1 MLFVGL
7 EFILDGESMGTKT
20 KTMNP
25 PLHPLPKFYLP
36 GSHDG
41 VIYDLRA
48 CRDLV
53 PVVERLHPLMGLD
66 GVMFPLTDDGYGFRD
81 GTDDVWE
88 VKIRYRLFE
97 TVTRNE

>member
-7 EFILDGESMGTKT
+7 KFIVDGENMGNKT
-20 KTMNP
+20 INQ
-25 PLHPLPKFYLP
+25 PLHPLPKLYLP

-66 GVMFPLTDDGYGFRD
+66 GVVFPLTDDGYGFRD

-97 TVTRNE
+97 TVTKIE

>member
-7 EFILDGESMGTKT
+7 EFIVHGESMGNKT
-20 KTMNP
+20 INQ
-25 PLHPLPKFYLP
+25 PLHPLPQFYLP

-53 PVVERLHPLMGLD
+53 PVVERLHSLMGLE
-66 GVMFPLTDDGYGFRD
+66 GVVFPLTDNGYGFRD
-81 GTDDVWE
+81 GADN
-88 VKIRYRLFE
+88 I
-97 TVTRNE
+97 